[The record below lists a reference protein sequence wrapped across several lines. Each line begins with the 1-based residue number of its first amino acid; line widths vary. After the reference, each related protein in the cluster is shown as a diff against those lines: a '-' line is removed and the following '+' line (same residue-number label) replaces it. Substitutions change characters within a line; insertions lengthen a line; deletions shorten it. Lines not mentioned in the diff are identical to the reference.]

1 MSGEILL
8 RADEASSAAQD
19 VRRGADTATEEFN
32 TLKGRLDALADSFRG
47 QTATAWDA
55 KYEEWHSGAV
65 QMMEGLNGLGEF
77 LQAASDAITETD
89 ASLASNLG

>member
-8 RADEASSAAQD
+8 RADEASAAATD
-19 VRRGADTATEEFN
+19 VKTAADEATQQFN
-32 TLKGRLDALADSFRG
+32 RLRTTLGSLGDSFRG

-55 KYEEWHSGAV
+55 KYNEWHDGAV
-65 QMMEGLNGLGEF
+65 QMMEGLDGLGQF

-89 ASLASNLG
+89 TSLAGNLG